1 MIYWHRFP
9 EEINM
14 APNTKGVY
22 MLSDAYQTP
31 VYVGRSVNL
40 YERLSEHPDLNNYCL
55 QKKNIKYFAFEET
68 YSSEPRERELTE
80 EYDPECNRTQKE

>member
-9 EEINM
+9 EENNM

-22 MLSDAYQTP
+22 MLGDDYQTP

-40 YERLSEHPDLNNYCL
+40 YERLSEHPDLNY
-55 QKKNIKYFAFEET
+55 
-68 YSSEPRERELTE
+68 
-80 EYDPECNRTQKE
+80 

>member
-14 APNTKGVY
+14 APNAKGVY
-22 MLSDAYQTP
+22 MLGDAYQTP

-55 QKKNIKYFAFEET
+55 LYT
-68 YSSEPRERELTE
+68 SPSPRDRS
-80 EYDPECNRTQKE
+80 